1 MLIESALVFPLITEI
16 SDLKMITSLSVP
28 DLAKN
33 PENPGKR
40 QNIYPK
46 NNQFSNYKDDSSR
59 FESIELQD
67 STSKTIIVSKSAISI
82 DPEKLQQNCANPEN
96 VPFISVCKR
105 TRWLFISLAMILI
118 ISIISSV
125 IFYLVQAGRHD
136 IQPDPAELTLQVGH
150 SKSVQFTVT

>member
-1 MLIESALVFPLITEI
+1 
-16 SDLKMITSLSVP
+16 MITSLSVP

-33 PENPGKR
+33 PENPENH
-40 QNIYPK
+40 QHIYPK
-46 NNQFSNYKDDSSR
+46 NNRFSNYKDDSSR
-59 FESIELQD
+59 FENIELQD

-82 DPEKLQQNCANPEN
+82 DPEKLQKNSANPEN

-136 IQPDPAELTLQVGH
+136 IQPDPVELTLQVGH
-150 SKSVQFTVT
+150 SKSIQFTIT